1 MAKNCTNLQLFIWFQ
16 VFLTVSKCFS
26 CYSIHG
32 IVKPY
37 VYVAINFFEYS
48 KVPNKRSAT
57 FINLRKIF
65 QGLRSY
71 LEGVRLLVLTKYFL
85 QVRKVGFK
93 IPNSMKIILFEEGV
107 RLFEGG
113 MLIVSTQISRGYV
126 YLGGYAYQEL
136 QSTYITT

>member
-1 MAKNCTNLQLFIWFQ
+1 MHVTNK
-16 VFLTVSKCFS
+16 TKCILRTFR
-26 CYSIHG
+26 
-32 IVKPY
+32 V
-37 VYVAINFFEYS
+37 YS
-48 KVPNKRSAT
+48 KVPNKRGAT
-57 FINLRKIF
+57 FINFRKIF

-126 YLGGYAYQEL
+126 YLGGYAY
-136 QSTYITT
+136 

>member
-1 MAKNCTNLQLFIWFQ
+1 MC
-16 VFLTVSKCFS
+16 
-26 CYSIHG
+26 
-32 IVKPY
+32 
-37 VYVAINFFEYS
+37 YS

-71 LEGVRLLVLTKYFL
+71 LEGVRLLVLIKCFL
-85 QVRKVGFK
+85 QVRKLGFK
-93 IPNSMKIILFEEGV
+93 IPNSMKIILFEEEV

-126 YLGGYAYQEL
+126 YLGGYAY
-136 QSTYITT
+136 

>member
-1 MAKNCTNLQLFIWFQ
+1 MK
-16 VFLTVSKCFS
+16 
-26 CYSIHG
+26 
-32 IVKPY
+32 
-37 VYVAINFFEYS
+37 YS

-71 LEGVRLLVLTKYFL
+71 LEGVRLLVLIKCFL
-85 QVRKVGFK
+85 QVRKLGFK

-126 YLGGYAYQEL
+126 YLGGYAY
-136 QSTYITT
+136 